1 MVRKK
6 KEVVTCRP
14 SEKALTILEDYM
26 RTHNLESRSQAV
38 NQIIE
43 SFTPAMTKQAPEK
56 ADVFE
61 GLIIQCPMR
70 PFVVDILG
78 AAITLPVT
86 VHQSV
91 CVNCPK
97 YPCINWKWA
106 ESWKRIHNWKQWMSR
121 KEEFHQ
127 KQLAKTE
134 AFQ

>member
-1 MVRKK
+1 MRKK
-6 KEVVTCRP
+6 KSKPTTFRH
-14 SEKALTILEDYM
+14 SQAALAVIEDYM
-26 RTHNLESRSQAV
+26 KQHNLKSKSQAV
-38 NQIIE
+38 NKIIE
-43 SFTPAMTKQAPEK
+43 KFTPAMTKQAPQT

-91 CVNCPK
+91 CINCPK

-106 ESWKRIHNWKQWMSR
+106 ESWKRIHDWKQWQGR
-121 KEEFHQ
+121 KQDFEQ
-127 KQLAKTE
+127 KQLAKME
-134 AFQ
+134 IQQ